1 MQLRLFLIVPLCL
14 LSVIAACGQ
23 RTAREDIAANPY
35 LSGSNYLN
43 YDNAFGHDSLTPP
56 PAGYE
61 PFYLSHYGRHGSRW
75 LLDDND
81 YARPLR
87 ILRQA
92 AHLGKLTATGDS
104 VLRLLEAFCPT
115 TKGRLGD
122 LTRVGELQHKG
133 IGTRMA
139 RHFPELFLAPNVEI
153 DARSTVVQRCIL
165 SMAAECEAL
174 AALNPT
180 ADIHNDVSE
189 SLQCYLN
196 APRVGLVRQ
205 MGGRGYDVR
214 DHYKHLYTH
223 PERLM
228 RLLFNDPA
236 YVRDSINAGS
246 LMRRLFDV
254 ATNMQSHFTARPSD
268 VAKYSNGSDGGL
280 LLPPDTLLRLFTDE
294 ELYDQWRIRNVDW
307 YIGYASSPLTG
318 SVMQWSQK
326 ALLENIIA
334 SADTVTRPQ
343 AALRFGHEI
352 CVMPLAALLE
362 LGSCGAKV
370 GNLDTLDRVWRNYEI
385 FPMACN
391 IQLVFYRPKGS
402 GAAVNSDSILVK
414 ALLNERE
421 TALPVPPVS
430 GPYCRWTALRAYY
443 KEKIARFEAEDKAA
457 SFGDEQTPRRQ

>member
-1 MQLRLFLIVPLCL
+1 MPLRLIFIAPLCL
-14 LSVIAACGQ
+14 LSALAACGQ
-23 RTAREDIAANPY
+23 RTAREAIAANPY

-43 YDNAFGHDSLTPP
+43 YDNAYGRDSLTPP

-87 ILRQA
+87 IMRQA
-92 AHLGKLTATGDS
+92 SRLGKLTSTGDS
-104 VLRLLEAFCPT
+104 VLRLLEDFYPKT
-115 TKGRLGD
+115 RGRLGD

-133 IGTRMA
+133 IGARMV
-139 RHFPELFLAPNVEI
+139 RHFPELFLTPNVEI

-165 SMAAECEAL
+165 SMTAECEAL

-189 SLQCYLN
+189 SLQPYLN
-196 APRVGLVRQ
+196 APHTGLVRQ

-223 PERLM
+223 PERIM
-228 RLLFNDPA
+228 RRLFNDSA
-236 YVRDSINAGS
+236 YVRDSLNAGS

-254 ATNMQSHFTARPSD
+254 ATNMQSHFTDRPTD
-268 VAKYSNGSDGGL
+268 VAKYSNGSEGGTL
-280 LLPPDTLLRLFTDE
+280 LRPDTILRLFTPE
-294 ELYDQWRIRNVDW
+294 ERYDQWRIRNVDW
-307 YIGYASSPLTG
+307 YIGYAASPLTG

-343 AALRFGHEI
+343 AALRFGHEV
-352 CVMPLAALLE
+352 CVLPLAALLE
-362 LGSCGAKV
+362 LDSCGARV
-370 GNLDTLDRVWRNYEI
+370 SDLDTLDRVWRNYEI

-402 GAAVNSDSILVK
+402 GAAVNSDSVLVK

-421 TALPVPPVS
+421 ATLPVPAVS
-430 GPYCRWTALRAYY
+430 GPYCRWSALRAYY
-443 KEKIARFEAEDKAA
+443 KEKIARFEAEEAA
-457 SFGDEQTPRRQ
+457 TSSIGKQPAARQ